1 MASNHVRWLDEA
13 KGIPLVGRPGAGE
26 GDAEHRA
33 GTVDPATSVLRAARM
48 HLLRKLAQFTLHSNE
63 GWSFTPEEVE
73 EAKAAA
79 LDIATLIDEIDSP
92 ADVGGPSSASTP
104 PSASTVVAE
113 DFSEEPGAM
122 GPGWASPDAA
132 ESKRVSVGTAA
143 TTASA
148 AAAAAA
154 AHDKTD
160 MGPDGG
166 ADDTLD
172 AEEPTSVHG
181 SMASLRQVARRIDF
195 ASVPS
200 HPAPPRAAGA
210 GQTAAPPSP
219 PSRPTGS
226 VALHTAAVGITRRNN
241 NPRTA

>member
-1 MASNHVRWLDEA
+1 LGARELRGRANPPVRAARFGCGAGARPNQIDVRLCESQAAIKPPWPQAQAMASNHVRWLDEA

-92 ADVGGPSSASTP
+92 ADVGGPSIASTP

-132 ESKRVSVGTAA
+132 ESK
-143 TTASA
+143 
-148 AAAAAA
+148 
-154 AHDKTD
+154 
-160 MGPDGG
+160 
-166 ADDTLD
+166 
-172 AEEPTSVHG
+172 
-181 SMASLRQVARRIDF
+181 
-195 ASVPS
+195 
-200 HPAPPRAAGA
+200 
-210 GQTAAPPSP
+210 
-219 PSRPTGS
+219 
-226 VALHTAAVGITRRNN
+226 
-241 NPRTA
+241 